1 MKSRAEL
8 DGMLDAL
15 EARLPDLLAN
25 CKQEDML
32 DCFTKEADAI
42 DAQTMEEDRA
52 HVWGRLQHIQGCAGL
67 IPSDQECAD
76 E

>member
-1 MKSRAEL
+1 MKSRVEL
-8 DGMLDAL
+8 DAMLDDL
-15 EARLPDLLAN
+15 EARLPGLLAI

-42 DAQTMEEDRA
+42 DAQTKEEDHA
-52 HVWGRLQHIQGCAGL
+52 HVWGRLQHLQGCAGL
-67 IPSDQECAD
+67 IPSDEECAD

>member
-15 EARLPDLLAN
+15 EARLPGLLAY

-42 DAQTMEEDRA
+42 DAQTREEDHA
-52 HVWGRLQHIQGCAGL
+52 HVWVACSTSRAVR
-67 IPSDQECAD
+67 A
-76 E
+76 